1 MNQSSFLSS
10 IIKNNKTLNI
20 TEAAT
25 FLGAHQETV
34 RRMAANGL
42 IPAAKIGRSWR
53 FIEQDLV
60 MYIRNKYSTCD
71 ASQGV
76 NRRSIDTW
84 HSTKEMESGGQ
95 TFSTKESAYAKALGL
110 R

>member
-1 MNQSSFLSS
+1 MNTF
-10 IIKNNKTLNI
+10 NI
-20 TEAAT
+20 EEASE
-25 FLGAHQETV
+25 FLGAHRETI
-34 RRMAANGL
+34 RRMAASGEL
-42 IPAAKIGRSWR
+42 PAAKIGKSWI
-53 FIEQDLV
+53 FLEQDLV

-76 NRRSIDTW
+76 NRRSIDIW

-95 TFSTKESAYAKALGL
+95 TFSTKENAYAKALGL

>member
-1 MNQSSFLSS
+1 MNQNSFLFNN
-10 IIKNNKTLNI
+10 IKSNKTLNI
-20 TEAAT
+20 IEAAL
-25 FLGAHQETV
+25 FLGAHKETV
-34 RRMAANGL
+34 RRMAVNGL
-42 IPAAKIGRSWR
+42 IPAAKIGRGWR

-76 NRRSIDTW
+76 NRRSIDIW

-95 TFSTKESAYAKALGL
+95 TFSTKESVYAKALG
-110 R
+110 RR